1 MITLPDSRTD
11 IDNVTKGDQLQGH
24 VGIAVNKAWCID
36 YAGPFNTT
44 LQATTRP
51 QTRSVTTGQGP
62 LRKMWICIIVDLL
75 TRYVQAFC
83 VPNLTTESF
92 LNCLIQGFAI
102 MGQPSKI
109 FLDNQTAF
117 VDGAKQLH
125 NSNKIWAE
133 ELNMA
138 EISEF
143 IGPRNIDFVFGTP
156 QSPWL
161 QASAEIAVKSFKN
174 ALKKC
179 LKTKVL
185 SFMEMQT
192 QLFNISAY
200 LNTRPLA
207 IEKVPGLE
215 EKDQS
220 YYSLTPNHLQ
230 WGYPGTVTNSY
241 FESTATRQ
249 NVKTLWKERKKI
261 AQELRAV
268 FLQEYLA
275 NLQERNKWRKD
286 RQRKIQIG
294 DLLLMPHDMTD
305 DERKRMN
312 KLTISSDVGYSFSSW
327 PLVRVINLIYHPR
340 DKSLVKAVELQR
352 CNGNYRIRK
361 FDENGKPFDSLVL
374 KKPTTFIRDLNG
386 LKDLHFFNEETRLLQ
401 EQRPLEH
408 QKCSTL
414 IDKLEDKEAIVQ
426 TDQVTFVDLRPKSLR
441 IRRAKQIMNQVDLR
455 GSLQP
460 K

>member
-1 MITLPDSRTD
+1 M
-11 IDNVTKGDQLQGH
+11 
-24 VGIAVNKAWCID
+24 
-36 YAGPFNTT
+36 
-44 LQATTRP
+44 
-51 QTRSVTTGQGP
+51 
-62 LRKMWICIIVDLL
+62 
-75 TRYVQAFC
+75 
-83 VPNLTTESF
+83 
-92 LNCLIQGFAI
+92 
-102 MGQPSKI
+102 
-109 FLDNQTAF
+109 
-117 VDGAKQLH
+117 
-125 NSNKIWAE
+125 
-133 ELNMA
+133 
-138 EISEF
+138 
-143 IGPRNIDFVFGTP
+143 
-156 QSPWL
+156 
-161 QASAEIAVKSFKN
+161 
-174 ALKKC
+174 
-179 LKTKVL
+179 
-185 SFMEMQT
+185 
-192 QLFNISAY
+192 
-200 LNTRPLA
+200 
-207 IEKVPGLE
+207 
-215 EKDQS
+215 
-220 YYSLTPNHLQ
+220 Q

-286 RQRKIQIG
+286 RQRQIRVG

-386 LKDLHFFNEETRLLQ
+386 LKDLHFFNEQTRLLQ
-401 EQRPLEH
+401 EQRPLKH
-408 QKCSTL
+408 QKSSTL

-426 TDQVTFVDLRPKSLR
+426 TDQVNFVDLRPKSLR